1 MFKGFDFSGRDAL
14 PRIELNK
21 IAAMFAL
28 KLFAFNLMACLKR
41 DMEGK
46 FEKLSVESVF
56 EEVIAFPVLVKA
68 KED

>member
-14 PRIELNK
+14 PSIELNK
-21 IAAMFAL
+21 IAVMFAL
-28 KLFAFNLMACLKR
+28 KRFAFNLMACLKR
-41 DMEGK
+41 DMEGE

-56 EEVIAFPVLVKA
+56 EEVIAFPVPVKA